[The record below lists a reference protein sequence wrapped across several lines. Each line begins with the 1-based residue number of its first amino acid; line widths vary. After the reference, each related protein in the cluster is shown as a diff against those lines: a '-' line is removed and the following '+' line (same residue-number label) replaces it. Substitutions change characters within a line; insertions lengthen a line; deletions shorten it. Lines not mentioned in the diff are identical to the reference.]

1 VLDRYTETDLK
12 AALRSGP
19 FGRCVWACDND
30 VVDHQ
35 VVAMEFDGGPTGTF
49 TMTGFNAGGHR
60 RTRLFGT
67 RGELEGDG
75 ETVRVHDFLTGTAE
89 VLSAC
94 PPGDATAAGGH
105 GGGDWGLMDA
115 FTRAVATGDP
125 TPILSGPR
133 ASLDA
138 HLAVFAAERARRD
151 GVVSDVGG

>member
-1 VLDRYTETDLK
+1 MLDRYTETDLK

-67 RGELEGDG
+67 RGELEGD

-89 VLSAC
+89 VLSARPLGT
-94 PPGDATAAGGH
+94 PPPPAVTAG
-105 GGGDWGLMDA
+105 
-115 FTRAVATGDP
+115 ATG
-125 TPILSGPR
+125 
-133 ASLDA
+133 A
-138 HLAVFAAERARRD
+138 
-151 GVVSDVGG
+151 